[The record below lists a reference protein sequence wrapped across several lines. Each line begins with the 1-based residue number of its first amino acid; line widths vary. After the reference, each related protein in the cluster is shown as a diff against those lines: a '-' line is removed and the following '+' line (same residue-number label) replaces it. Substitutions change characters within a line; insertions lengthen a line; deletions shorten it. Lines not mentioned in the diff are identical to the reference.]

1 MKMIKYFTLLLLAG
15 FTLTFTSCSEDDPKK
30 TPVDAEE
37 RDGVIE
43 DQNDPDLWEELDAT
57 VTGDITLSADSAW
70 VLKGALIVKEGA
82 SLTIEPGTTIKADA
96 GTTEIYIAVERGAQI
111 FVNGTAA
118 EPVLMTSNAANPESG
133 DWGGLMVMG
142 YAPIT
147 GGQTAVTEVVD
158 YFYGGNQPTDD
169 SGDITY
175 LTLEY
180 TGARINDE
188 KEFNGLTLYGVGSGT
203 TINNIYISNGDDD
216 AIEFFG
222 GTVNVTN
229 ILVVNAKDD
238 MFDWTQGYVGTISN
252 AYGIR
257 ESGFTAVTAD
267 PRGIE
272 ADGNLDGLTP
282 AATPQSNATVTN
294 ITLVNNSTATIADF
308 IKIRRNSNTTITN
321 ALIIQGASAPAPGD
335 VVDYDDAAGTANAA
349 VSVSVTLSGT
359 NLDAANIDNTNS
371 GGNAIATNAP
381 TINPGVANTG
391 TSSGLFVWTDYSF

>member
-1 MKMIKYFTLLLLAG
+1 MLLMLGA
-15 FTLTFTSCSEDDPKK
+15 TLTFTSCSDDDEPR
-30 TPVDAEE
+30 EE
-37 RDGVIE
+37 TDEIIA
-43 DQNDPDLWEELDAT
+43 DQNDVDLDADDLNGA
-57 VTGDITLSADSAW
+57 VTGDITLSADEDW
-70 VLKGALIVKEGA
+70 YLTGALIVKEGG
-82 SLTIEPGTTIKADA
+82 SLTIEPGTTITAES
-96 GTTEIYIAVERGAQI
+96 GGTEIFIAVERGAQI

-118 EPVLMTSNAANPESG
+118 APVKMTSDGGESG

-158 YFYGGNQPTDD
+158 FFYGGSNAADD

-175 LTLEY
+175 LTLEN

-203 TINNIYISNGDDD
+203 TINNVYITDGDDD

-222 GTVNVTN
+222 GTVSVSN

-238 MFDWTQGYVGTISN
+238 MFDWTQGYVGTITN

-257 ESGFTAVTAD
+257 EAGFTAVTSD

-282 AATPQSNATVTN
+282 NATPQSNATVTN
-294 ITLVNNSTATIADF
+294 ITLVNNSTAVINDWV
-308 IKIRRNSNTTITN
+308 KIRRNSSTTITN
-321 ALIIQGASAPAPGD
+321 ALVIQGASAPAPGD
-335 VVDYDDAAGTANAA
+335 FVDLKDSAGDAAGGAA
-349 VSVSVTLSGT
+349 VSINISGT
-359 NLDAANIDNTNS
+359 GTNINTSDNVLQTTNPS
-371 GGNAIATNAP
+371 
-381 TINPGVANTG
+381 TITIPGAANTG
-391 TSSGLFVWTDYSF
+391 ATTSAFAWTGFTF